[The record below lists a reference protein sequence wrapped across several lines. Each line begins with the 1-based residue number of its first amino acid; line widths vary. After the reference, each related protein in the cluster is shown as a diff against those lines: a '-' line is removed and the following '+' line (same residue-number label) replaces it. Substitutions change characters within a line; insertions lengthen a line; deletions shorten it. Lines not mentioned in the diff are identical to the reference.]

1 MDQSL
6 GPPPVTMDPESLDAM
21 SRNFWNAAILRAGI
35 KLNVFGLLEADS
47 SNAPGLSLNELSQGI
62 GADDRFLHAFLEACV
77 ALGLLEQQD
86 DSYRNSPAA
95 SSFLIKGKD
104 QYVGDL
110 ILHITNHW
118 EGWGRLDQLIMEGR
132 TLLPFEAGF
141 VDVPTYWN
149 DYMLGQ
155 HNRATSGQGD
165 ELVRSVDLTN
175 KKKMLDLGGGA
186 ASYSI
191 ALCRANPELQS
202 VVLDQKEPLVLARGL
217 VDEQGLQGQI
227 TL

>member
-1 MDQSL
+1 MN
-6 GPPPVTMDPESLDAM
+6 PESLNAM
-21 SRNFWNAAILRAGI
+21 SRNFWNSAILRAGL
-35 KLNVFGLLEADS
+35 KLDVFGLLENNGSKAAGIS
-47 SNAPGLSLNELSQGI
+47 GSELSEII

-86 DSYRNSPAA
+86 GSYRNSPAA

-118 EGWGRLDQLIMEGR
+118 EGWGRLDQLVKEGK

-141 VDVPTYWN
+141 VDVPTYWT

-155 HNRATSGQGD
+155 HNRATSGQGN
-165 ELVRSVDLTN
+165 ELVRSVDLTY
-175 KKKMLDLGGGA
+175 KKNMLDLGGGP
-186 ASYSI
+186 ASCSI
-191 ALCRANPELQS
+191 ALCRANPGLKA
-202 VVLDQKEPLVLARGL
+202 VVLDQKEPL
-217 VDEQGLQGQI
+217 
-227 TL
+227 